1 MRLFRNITEDVKIY
15 LKLKS
20 GTRGT
25 AARVT
30 DRIQLFKNLSPFKN
44 FQHSPC
50 NYLAVKSSKQRLNKG
65 DSVARI
71 RKNRRHS
78 QVLHFLTNLPLFRI
92 KICGIERFS
101 NEVCFAF
108 YPWPRSMQSSLPV

>member
-30 DRIQLFKNLSPFKN
+30 DRIQLFKNLSPFKKT
-44 FQHSPC
+44 F
-50 NYLAVKSSKQRLNKG
+50 
-65 DSVARI
+65 
-71 RKNRRHS
+71 KNTH
-78 QVLHFLTNLPLFRI
+78 HAI
-92 KICGIERFS
+92 I
-101 NEVCFAF
+101 
-108 YPWPRSMQSSLPV
+108 

>member
-1 MRLFRNITEDVKIY
+1 MRLFQNITEDVKIY

-78 QVLHFLTNLPLFRI
+78 QVLHFLTNLPLFSNKNMWHR
-92 KICGIERFS
+92 KIF
-101 NEVCFAF
+101 
-108 YPWPRSMQSSLPV
+108 

>member
-1 MRLFRNITEDVKIY
+1 MFFNKHTYKKNRFRVPVRLFRNITEDVKIY

-50 NYLAVKSSKQRLNKG
+50 NYLAVKSSKQRLNMG
-65 DSVARI
+65 DSIARI

-78 QVLHFLTNLPLFRI
+78 QVLHFLTNLPLFSNKNMWHR
-92 KICGIERFS
+92 KIF
-101 NEVCFAF
+101 
-108 YPWPRSMQSSLPV
+108 